1 MDTDYSKI
9 ALIKL
14 ITDIWACGD
23 IIRRSQTTQKIK
35 CSQIWYGGELKV
47 DFNGYYS

>member
-23 IIRRSQTTQKIK
+23 IIRRSQTTQKN
-35 CSQIWYGGELKV
+35 QM
-47 DFNGYYS
+47 

>member
-23 IIRRSQTTQKIK
+23 IIRG
-35 CSQIWYGGELKV
+35 SQITQNSNVARYGTGFKKIAE
-47 DFNGYYS
+47 GGGS